1 MTKTE
6 ATMTSK
12 TRTGLAT
19 ILVVVTILLTMATSA
34 SHAQPAGIK
43 AVFIGH
49 SFFRPFA
56 DEMPFHATQAGIVGH
71 TQNVV
76 FRGGPNGA
84 PEALWNDPVTRAE
97 IQGYLDAG
105 DVELFGMTV
114 HQDYPTLTGYINW
127 FDYALAQ
134 NPNTRFMLALP
145 WLPDPSSY
153 TAAAYESAWHASH
166 IGLWHHDLVDAL
178 RALYP
183 GVEIFCNPYGQSGPE
198 LRLLFDA
205 GNLPGITAVQGPA
218 ATSLHTDTLG
228 HAGYILKDLGEL
240 VWLNRIY
247 DIDLLTYGY
256 NPPWTT
262 DLKAIAQS
270 IMDAHNAEYGPPAVP
285 VASPR
290 GAALLAALLLTVA
303 AWSIRWGRGQ
313 GSLG

>member
-1 MTKTE
+1 MFPRR
-6 ATMTSK
+6 SL
-12 TRTGLAT
+12 TRTNLAT
-19 ILVVVTILLTMATSA
+19 ALLIAASLLTSA
-34 SHAQPAGIK
+34 GSSAHAQPPGIK

-76 FRGGPNGA
+76 FRGGANGA

-105 DVELFGMTV
+105 DVEVFGMTG
-114 HQDYPTLTGYINW
+114 HSDYPALTGYINW

-145 WLPDPSSY
+145 WLGQPASY
-153 TAAAYESAWHASH
+153 TASAYASAWHATH
-166 IGLWHHDLVDAL
+166 AGPWHDFVDTM

-183 GVEIFCNPYGQSGPE
+183 NVDIFCNPYGQSGPE

-228 HAGYILKDLGEL
+228 HAGHILKDLGEL

-270 IMDAHNAEYGPPAVP
+270 IMDAHNAEYGPHAVP

-290 GAALLAALLLTVA
+290 GAALLAALLLAVA
-303 AWSIRWGRGQ
+303 AWSIRSGRGQ
-313 GSLG
+313 GRLG

>member
-1 MTKTE
+1 MLPPRSL
-6 ATMTSK
+6 A
-12 TRTGLAT
+12 RTNLAT
-19 ILVVVTILLTMATSA
+19 ALLAAAALLTSA
-34 SHAQPAGIK
+34 GSSAHAQPPGIR
-43 AVFIGH
+43 ALFMGH

-56 DEMPFHATQAGIVGH
+56 EEMPFHAAQAGIVGH

-76 FRGGPNGA
+76 FRGGANGA

-114 HQDYPTLTGYINW
+114 SADYPGLTGYINW

-134 NPNTRFMLALP
+134 NPDTRFMLALP
-145 WLPDPSSY
+145 WLGQPASY
-153 TAAAYESAWHASH
+153 TASNYANAWHAAH
-166 IGLWHHDLVDAL
+166 AGPWHNLVDTM

-183 GVEIFCNPYGQSGPE
+183 NVDIICNPYGQSGLE

-205 GNLPGITAVQGPA
+205 GNLPDITAVQGPA

-228 HAGYILKDLGEL
+228 HAGHILKDLGEL
-240 VWLNRIY
+240 VWLNVIY
-247 DIDLLTYGY
+247 DVDLLTYNY
-256 NPPWTT
+256 NPPWTN

-290 GAALLAALLLTVA
+290 GAALLAAILLAVA
-303 AWSIRWGRGQ
+303 AWSIRWGRGH
-313 GSLG
+313 GRLG

>member
-1 MTKTE
+1 MFPRR
-6 ATMTSK
+6 SL
-12 TRTGLAT
+12 TRTNLAT
-19 ILVVVTILLTMATSA
+19 ALLIAASLLTSA
-34 SHAQPAGIK
+34 GSSAHAQPSGIK

-76 FRGGPNGA
+76 FRGGANGA

-105 DVELFGMTV
+105 DVEIFGMTY
-114 HQDYPTLTGYINW
+114 HGDYPTLTGYISW
-127 FDYALAQ
+127 IDYALAQ
-134 NPNTRFMLALP
+134 NPSTRFMIAIPWSAQPGAVTAQVYASTWLA
-145 WLPDPSSY
+145 
-153 TAAAYESAWHASH
+153 AHAGGWHDN
-166 IGLWHHDLVDAL
+166 IIDAL

-183 GVEIFCNPYGQSGPE
+183 GVEIFCNPYGQSAVE
-198 LRLLFDA
+198 LRLLLDA
-205 GNLPGITAVQGPA
+205 GNLPGVSNVIGPK
-218 ATSLHTDTLG
+218 ATSLHTDALG
-228 HAGYILKDLGEL
+228 HAGDILKDLGEL

-270 IMDAHNAEYGPPAVP
+270 IMDAHNAEYGPRAVP
-285 VASPR
+285 VASPW
-290 GAALLAALLLTVA
+290 GAALLTALLLAVA
-303 AWSIRWGRGQ
+303 VWSIRWGRGQ
-313 GSLG
+313 GRLG